1 MTFKEFL
8 RVLIFNLLTA
18 TLGYGA
24 YSLISMLHS
33 PEGLSNVNVPF
44 VGKIN
49 FSSLAVFISSE
60 GAADTKSFFDVVL
73 CFTIVLALSALGYH
87 MLRLIG
93 IRRTSEVSSGECT
106 ICILGYLI
114 ILLIAAFFCLKITNF
129 KAIESTLLIFLPI
142 PLFGLT
148 YMLKLYNQN
157 QEPKKAAQQYYRTNK
172 HHHRKK
178 RR

>member
-8 RVLIFNLLTA
+8 RVLTFNLLTA

-24 YSLISMLHS
+24 YSLVKMLHS
-33 PEGLSNVNVPF
+33 PEGLSNLKLPF
-44 VGKIN
+44 VGTLN
-49 FSSLAVFISSE
+49 FSSLSVLISSN
-60 GAADTKSFFDVVL
+60 GASDSKAFFDVVL

-87 MLRLIG
+87 LLRLIG

-114 ILLIAAFFCLKITNF
+114 ILAVVAFFGLKITDF
-129 KAIESTLLIFLPI
+129 KGFENTILILIPI

-148 YMLKLYNQN
+148 YLLKLYNQN
-157 QEPKKAAQQYYRTNK
+157 QEPKRTAQQYYRSNK
-172 HHHRKK
+172 HRRFK